1 MVISLNGVIP
11 RYIDKGK
18 ALTSYVWGKNL
29 EIKKGEHL
37 HIVAPSGT
45 GKSSIIHFIYGLRN
59 DYEGTISY
67 DGKNI
72 DKLNS
77 DEFAIY
83 RQQKVSIVFQDLRL
97 FENQTAFENIEIKRA
112 LNPYHK
118 VDAIKE
124 MAARL
129 GIADKLNQSAGSCS
143 YGEKQRIAIIRALMQ
158 PFDFLLLDEPYS
170 HLDENNRK
178 KAMELIYEECA
189 QRGAAMVFADL
200 KPLELLS
207 GEKILML

>member
-11 RYIDKGK
+11 LYIDKGK
-18 ALTSYVWGKNL
+18 ALASQAWGKNL
-29 EIKKGEHL
+29 EIKKGEHV

-77 DEFAIY
+77 DEFAVY

-97 FENQTAFENIEIKRA
+97 FENQTAFENMEIKRA

-170 HLDENNRK
+170 HLDENNRE

-189 QRGAAMVFADL
+189 KRGAAMVFADL

-207 GEKILML
+207 GEKIMML